1 MPWRWSGT
9 ARPQTKDMQ
18 RRSAISGSCTANGR
32 GGLPQSDALAVEW
45 FRKAADQGHAEAQC
59 HLGIMYR
66 QGKGGLPQSDALA
79 ACKAADGHAM
89 AQYTLG
95 TMYADGMGGLPQ
107 DFPEALRWLRK
118 AHAQGLE
125 QAAEEIEKVLR
136 AQRQQQAA
144 AAAASPP
151 PPPPP
156 APSSSSP
163 IIPIGTRVLLFGL
176 KGKPELNGQPGVV
189 TDFVAASGRLKVN
202 LEDGRGPFSLL
213 PKNLHEELD

>member
-1 MPWRWSGT
+1 MMTEAAEQGHAPAQFNLGVMYD
-9 ARPQTKDMQ
+9 A
-18 RRSAISGSCTANGR
+18 GR

-45 FRKAADQGHAEAQC
+45 YRKAADQGHAPAQC
-59 HLGIMYR
+59 SLG
-66 QGKGGLPQSDALA
+66 L
-79 ACKAADGHAM
+79 
-89 AQYTLG
+89 
-95 TMYADGMGGLPQ
+95 MYAEGRGGLPQ
-107 DFPEALRWLRK
+107 DLTEALRWLRK
-118 AHAQGLE
+118 AHAQGFE
-125 QAAEEIEKVLR
+125 QAAEEIESVLR

-151 PPPPP
+151 AAAAAAP
-156 APSSSSP
+156 PSSSSP

-189 TDFVAASGRLKVN
+189 TEFVAASGRLKVN

>member
-1 MPWRWSGT
+1 MTEAAEQGHAPARFLLGT
-9 ARPQTKDMQ
+9 MYELGQ
-18 RRSAISGSCTANGR
+18 GV
-32 GGLPQSDALAVEW
+32 PQSDALPAEW
-45 FRKAADQGHAEAQC
+45 YRKAADQ
-59 HLGIMYR
+59 
-66 QGKGGLPQSDALA
+66 
-79 ACKAADGHAM
+79 GHAM

-95 TMYADGMGGLPQ
+95 TMYANGRGGLPQ
-107 DFPEALRWLRK
+107 DLTEALRWLRK
-118 AHAQGLE
+118 AHAQGFE
-125 QAAEEIEKVLR
+125 QAAEEIESVLR

-213 PKNLHEELD
+213 PTNLHEELD

>member
-1 MPWRWSGT
+1 MAQFNLGRMY
-9 ARPQTKDMQ
+9 AE
-18 RRSAISGSCTANGR
+18 GR
-32 GGLPQSDALAVEW
+32 GGLPQ
-45 FRKAADQGHAEAQC
+45 
-59 HLGIMYR
+59 
-66 QGKGGLPQSDALA
+66 
-79 ACKAADGHAM
+79 
-89 AQYTLG
+89 
-95 TMYADGMGGLPQ
+95 
-107 DFPEALRWLRK
+107 DFAEALRWLRK
-118 AHAQGLE
+118 AHAQGVE
-125 QAAEEIEKVLR
+125 EAAEDIENVLR

-151 PPPPP
+151 AAAAAAP
-156 APSSSSP
+156 PSSSSP

>member
-1 MPWRWSGT
+1 MSALLLRALFELPSG
-9 ARPQTKDMQ
+9 DHGDSVDGNLNSN
-18 RRSAISGSCTANGR
+18 RSKSGR
-32 GGLPQSDALAVEW
+32 GSRVE
-45 FRKAADQGHAEAQC
+45 E
-59 HLGIMYR
+59 
-66 QGKGGLPQSDALA
+66 
-79 ACKAADGHAM
+79 
-89 AQYTLG
+89 
-95 TMYADGMGGLPQ
+95 
-107 DFPEALRWLRK
+107 PEATKLVQEIK
-118 AHAQGLE
+118 E
-125 QAAEEIEKVLR
+125 AAEEIESVLR
-136 AQRQQQAA
+136 AQRQQQAS

-156 APSSSSP
+156 VPSSPSP

>member
-1 MPWRWSGT
+1 M
-9 ARPQTKDMQ
+9 
-18 RRSAISGSCTANGR
+18 GSEMCIR
-32 GGLPQSDALAVEW
+32 DS
-45 FRKAADQGHAEAQC
+45 
-59 HLGIMYR
+59 
-66 QGKGGLPQSDALA
+66 
-79 ACKAADGHAM
+79 
-89 AQYTLG
+89 
-95 TMYADGMGGLPQ
+95 
-107 DFPEALRWLRK
+107 RK
-118 AHAQGLE
+118 AHAQGFE
-125 QAAEEIEKVLR
+125 QAAEEIESVLR

-151 PPPPP
+151 PAAAAAP
-156 APSSSSP
+156 PSSSSP

>member
-1 MPWRWSGT
+1 MR
-9 ARPQTKDMQ
+9 
-18 RRSAISGSCTANGR
+18 
-32 GGLPQSDALAVEW
+32 E
-45 FRKAADQGHAEAQC
+45 
-59 HLGIMYR
+59 
-66 QGKGGLPQSDALA
+66 
-79 ACKAADGHAM
+79 
-89 AQYTLG
+89 
-95 TMYADGMGGLPQ
+95 GGLPQ
-107 DFPEALRWLRK
+107 DLPEALRWLRN
-118 AHAQGLE
+118 AHAQGFE
-125 QAAEEIEKVLR
+125 QAAEEIDSVLR
-136 AQRQQQAA
+136 AQRQQQGA

-151 PPPPP
+151 PPPPLPPP

>member
-1 MPWRWSGT
+1 
-9 ARPQTKDMQ
+9 
-18 RRSAISGSCTANGR
+18 
-32 GGLPQSDALAVEW
+32 
-45 FRKAADQGHAEAQC
+45 
-59 HLGIMYR
+59 
-66 QGKGGLPQSDALA
+66 
-79 ACKAADGHAM
+79 M

-95 TMYADGMGGLPQ
+95 TMYANGRGGLPQ
-107 DFPEALRWLRK
+107 DLTEALRWLRK
-118 AHAQGLE
+118 AHAQGFE
-125 QAAEEIEKVLR
+125 EAAEEIEKVLR

-151 PPPPP
+151 AAAAAAAAP
-156 APSSSSP
+156 PSSSSP

>member
-1 MPWRWSGT
+1 MYLQGH
-9 ARPQTKDMQ
+9 
-18 RRSAISGSCTANGR
+18 GV
-32 GGLPQSDALAVEW
+32 PQSPALTAEW
-45 FRKAADQGHAEAQC
+45 YRKAADQGNAPAQC
-59 HLGIMYR
+59 SLG
-66 QGKGGLPQSDALA
+66 L
-79 ACKAADGHAM
+79 
-89 AQYTLG
+89 
-95 TMYADGMGGLPQ
+95 MYANGNDSLPQ
-107 DFPEALRWLRK
+107 DLTEALRWLRK
-118 AHAQGLE
+118 AHAQGVE
-125 QAAEEIEKVLR
+125 QAAEDIENVLR

-156 APSSSSP
+156 APSSPPSP